1 MTYLQEYIN
10 HYNVLAGFYGL
21 ARLDADN
28 AADRLKV
35 ATQVHAQL
43 SGDDI
48 SAGRTPAEAATHTR
62 YLLGVLDDIEKYC
75 LTSPSNPV

>member
-10 HYNVLAGFYGL
+10 HYNVLASFYL
-21 ARLDADN
+21 NPRLDAN
-28 AADRLKV
+28 SAADRLKV

-48 SAGRTPAEAATHTR
+48 SAGRTPAEAAAHTR
-62 YLLGVLDDIEKYC
+62 YLLGVLDDIEKYH
-75 LTSPSNPV
+75 LTSPSDPV

>member
-10 HYNVLAGFYGL
+10 HHNVLAGFYGL

-62 YLLGVLDDIEKYC
+62 YLLGVLADIEKYC